1 MRDSALDIVIT
12 KALPALSGESVTY
25 NPAKNVYLTMGHTSL
40 AGNTY
45 YKAVRFS
52 KRLAVFYSLGQGY
65 AHTFLNGITLFCW
78 DGTKAKMI
86 ARKSWG
92 GSSYRIFSENDAM
105 NQSILML
112 KDFLQGQAKLMDRM
126 VNDQLL
132 LECSREMLEE
142 TRRRHIGF

>member
-25 NPAKNVYLTMGHTSL
+25 NPAKDVYLTMGYTSL

-52 KRLAVFYSLGQGY
+52 KRLAVFYNLGQGY

-86 ARKSWG
+86 AQKSWG
-92 GSSYRIFSENDAM
+92 GSRYRIFSENDAM